1 MKGKNKFL
9 AAAVFSLLSF
19 GVVAGESYT
28 CALDAKKTKGWI
40 PSTIKISF
48 NDDKQL
54 TKLYSA
60 DYAYDYD
67 LEIVKILRYTKDF
80 REVKY
85 ISQHQTAKAGTKYR
99 AIHTITILPKLN
111 NKISYMLK
119 FSAYSNH
126 YNARGTCK
134 KTELKQVVIG
144 KKTELKQEV
153 IGKKK
158 TCSSTYKHNCQG
170 AHAYENGTIYI
181 GEWRH
186 DQKYG
191 QGKETY
197 GVDSEWAGD
206 NYVGGFKANKREGI
220 GTYTYADGATYV
232 GEWKNGKFNGQGKY
246 TWISGKVEEGIW
258 KDDEFQQTQ
267 SPAKSESVL
276 KTANDTFVCTLATE
290 TKWWETGNEKKL
302 WVDRSSTYFKYVTEA
317 NKRGLSCGVFT
328 PSIPVSKTQPQ
339 SESQTM
345 PVINQTQLAVNLLN
359 GFGVAVDKEK
369 AFNLLLL
376 SATKRDPRALLWLGR
391 MYKEG
396 DGVLKNY
403 KKAYMWLSLA
413 ALNGSKDSK
422 AYLAAIEDLLD
433 TRSLIEAQDLSSQ
446 CVEKNYQDC

>member
-134 KTELKQVVIG
+134 KTELT
-144 KKTELKQEV
+144 KT
-153 IGKKK
+153 K
-158 TCSSTYKHNCQG
+158 TKTKTSSACP
-170 AHAYENGTIYI
+170 
-181 GEWRH
+181 
-186 DQKYG
+186 
-191 QGKETY
+191 
-197 GVDSEWAGD
+197 
-206 NYVGGFKANKREGI
+206 ANMNTCGNDFVCRR
-220 GTYTYADGATYV
+220 AAPV
-232 GEWKNGKFNGQGKY
+232 
-246 TWISGKVEEGIW
+246 ISGK
-258 KDDEFQQTQ
+258 
-267 SPAKSESVL
+267 
-276 KTANDTFVCTLATE
+276 AT
-290 TKWWETGNEKKL
+290 
-302 WVDRSSTYFKYVTEA
+302 WVTNNSYGTFKYVTEA
-317 NKRGLSCGVFT
+317 KKRGLSCGV
-328 PSIPVSKTQPQ
+328 VSSNSK
-339 SESQTM
+339 
-345 PVINQTQLAVNLLN
+345 AVKKNTSDVDMAFKKLN
-359 GFGVAVDKEK
+359 GYGVAKDLKG
-369 AFNLLLL
+369 AFKLFLTAAKQGDSN
-376 SATKRDPRALLWLGR
+376 AQNWLGK
-391 MYKEG
+391 MYHQG
-396 DGVLKNY
+396 NGAIKNY
-403 KKAYMWLSLA
+403 KKAYMWFNIA
-413 ALNGSKDSK
+413 NANGYTTAGS
-422 AYLAAIEDLLD
+422 ARDLVGQSMSSSD
-433 TRSLIEAQDLSSQ
+433 ISAAQDTSSA
-446 CVEKNYQDC
+446 CIESEYVDC